1 MTTFVIVLFIVVM
14 IIIGAVCLGRGFDGK
29 ETETYLYNRESV
41 GCRTPH
47 QYSPTR
53 MIGERHPGNVIFGS
67 RGSSTDISLRDPY
80 ISPSSIS
87 YFFQE

>member
-14 IIIGAVCLGRGFDGK
+14 IIIGAIGLGRGFDGK

-47 QYSPTR
+47 HYSPTR
-53 MIGERHPGNVIFGS
+53 IGERYPGNVIFG
-67 RGSSTDISLRDPY
+67 
-80 ISPSSIS
+80 
-87 YFFQE
+87 